1 MGNNTTKDLVRVC
14 VNGPSRARILLW
26 FLRVVFVL
34 VAVRENRKLQQVMVA
49 FARAVAAVARGLVTL
64 PIAKLD

>member
-1 MGNNTTKDLVRVC
+1 MARA
-14 VNGPSRARILLW
+14 GPGSSFG
-26 FLRVVFVL
+26 FLELYLF

-64 PIAKLD
+64 PIAELD